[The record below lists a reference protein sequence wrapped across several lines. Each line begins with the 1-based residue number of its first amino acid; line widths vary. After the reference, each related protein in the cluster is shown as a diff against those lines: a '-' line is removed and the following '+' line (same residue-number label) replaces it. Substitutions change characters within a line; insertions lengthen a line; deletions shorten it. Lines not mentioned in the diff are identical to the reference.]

1 MAKKPKTAS
10 TSTSD
15 RDDLA
20 ARYLD
25 RLEVREQRAEVDK
38 AAREAVEGRQLDLW
52 GQQ

>member
-1 MAKKPKTAS
+1 MTKKSKTVS
-10 TSTSD
+10 TSISD
-15 RDDLA
+15 RDELA

-38 AAREAVEGRQLDLW
+38 AARETVEGRQLDLW